1 MKTLNPLKEAKAILR
16 DLKQEHDLFSLSGM
30 TIEEAVET
38 VDCYSFEKSE
48 KPAIAQELFNLTQLI
63 N

>member
-1 MKTLNPLKEAKAILR
+1 MKTLIPAKEAKKILK
-16 DLKQEHDLFSLSGM
+16 DLLQEHDRFSLSGM

-63 N
+63 Y